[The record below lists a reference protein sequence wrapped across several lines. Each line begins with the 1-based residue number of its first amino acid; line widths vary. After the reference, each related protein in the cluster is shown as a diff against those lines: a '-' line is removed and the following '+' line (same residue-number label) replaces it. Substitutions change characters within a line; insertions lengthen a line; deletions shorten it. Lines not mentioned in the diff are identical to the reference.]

1 MVNDQYVYMSFPN
14 FECIQYYFP
23 DQEIRA
29 VSLPIASLVAV
40 VTSSSLS
47 KLIIITSYHSL

>member
-23 DQEIRA
+23 DQEILA